1 MHIIDELKKLF
12 TLEDKVLLI
21 DNKEA
26 TEHYGKTT
34 FSAPVQIDCVI
45 VINKEITIGKVL
57 KLANA
62 LQFNLYPVGTN
73 KNWGYGSFNV
83 CSGRPNVILDLGQ
96 LCKITGTD
104 KELGLV
110 TLGPGVTQQQLYDF
124 LIENNWEYLVPVT
137 GAGPEAGIV
146 SNALER
152 GYGITPYNDHFYAC
166 TALKAFIPHPELCE
180 HQYESALSAF
190 DQSDTDFI
198 DKSYKWGLGPYID
211 GLFTQSN
218 LGIVSEM
225 TIRLAPKPEYFS
237 AFYLRVFKE
246 EQFEQTV
253 ALVKDILKNYA
264 GIVGSINLMD
274 RRRLISITTE
284 NPNGFDSNVLMSEQ
298 QIQDIASKNQ
308 LPYWLVVGSIYGDKE
323 VVKATKKVFKRKA
336 KAIGSVLFSDSKR
349 IKAATYF
356 FKRLP
361 KVTFVKKIT
370 AQLSSLQEG
379 IEIMQGIPN
388 QVALPLPYWR
398 NPRIRPDK
406 NKDLSPSK
414 DNCGLLWYAP
424 LIKMTASSL
433 NNFVR
438 FVRETTPKYGIEPLI
453 TFTNL
458 KHDCVDS
465 TVPIVFDL
473 HQPEQIKN
481 AHDCLNELIQK
492 GAIYGFV
499 PYRLDVNQQKN
510 LDEKH
515 MFWQTNNLIKD
526 AFDPNRILSP
536 GRYNP
541 VAKKNLIN
549 SGN

>member
-1 MHIIDELKKLF
+1 MQIIDELKKQL
-12 TLEDKVLLI
+12 TLEDKVVLI
-21 DNKEA
+21 DAIEA
-26 TEHYGKTT
+26 TECYGKTT
-34 FSAPVQIDCVI
+34 FSTPINIDCAI
-45 VINKEITIGKVL
+45 VVNKEITIGKVL

-62 LQFNLYPVGTN
+62 LKFNLYPVGTN

-83 CSGRPNVILDLGQ
+83 SSGRSNVILDLGQ
-96 LCKITGTD
+96 LCKITATD

-124 LIENNWEYLVPVT
+124 LVENNWEYMVPVT
-137 GAGPEAGIV
+137 GAGPNAGIV

-152 GYGITPYNDHFYAC
+152 GYGITPHNDHFYAC
-166 TALKAFIPHPELCE
+166 TALKAFIPHPEYCE
-180 HQYESALSAF
+180 HQYESAISGFDKSA
-190 DQSDTDFI
+190 TDFI

-225 TIRLAPKPEYFS
+225 TIRLAPKPEQFS
-237 AFYLRVFKE
+237 AFYLRVFNE
-246 EQFEQTV
+246 EQFEETV

-284 NPNGFDSNVLMSEQ
+284 NPNGFESNDLMSEQ
-298 QIQDIASKNQ
+298 QVKDIANKNQ
-308 LPYWLVVGSIYGDKE
+308 LPYWLVVGSVYGDTE
-323 VVKATKKVFKRKA
+323 VVKATKKAFKRKA
-336 KAIGSVLFSDSKR
+336 KAIGPVLFSDSKR
-349 IKAATYF
+349 IKIATHVL
-356 FKRLP
+356 KLMP
-361 KVTFVKKIT
+361 KVAVVKKIGL
-370 AQLSSLQEG
+370 QLASLQEG
-379 IEIMQGIPN
+379 TDIMLGIPN

-398 NPRIRPDK
+398 NPKVRPNK
-406 NKDLSPSK
+406 NKELSPAK

-424 LIKMTASSL
+424 LIRMTASSL
-433 NNFVR
+433 DTFVR

-481 AHDCLNELIQK
+481 AHACLNELIQK
-492 GAIYGFV
+492 GADYGFV
-499 PYRLDVNQQKN
+499 PYRLDVKQQEN
-510 LDEKH
+510 LNEKH
-515 MFWQTNNLIKD
+515 MFWQTTNVIKE
-526 AFDPNRILSP
+526 AFDPNRVLSP

-541 VAKKNLIN
+541 V
-549 SGN
+549 

>member
-1 MHIIDELKKLF
+1 MQIIDELKKQL
-12 TLEDKVLLI
+12 TLKDKVVLI
-21 DNKEA
+21 DAIEA
-26 TEHYGKTT
+26 TKYYGKTT
-34 FSAPVQIDCVI
+34 FSTPINIDCAI
-45 VINKEITIGKVL
+45 VVNKEITIGKVL

-62 LQFNLYPVGTN
+62 LKFNLYPVGTN

-83 CSGRPNVILDLGQ
+83 SSGRANVIIDLSQ
-96 LCKITGTD
+96 LCKITATD
-104 KELGLV
+104 KELGLI

-124 LIENNWEYLVPVT
+124 LTENNWEYMVPVT
-137 GAGPEAGIV
+137 GAGPNAGIV

-152 GYGITPYNDHFYAC
+152 GYGITPHNDHFYAC
-166 TALKAFIPHPELCE
+166 TALKAFIPHPEYCE
-180 HQYESALSAF
+180 HQYESAISGFDKSA
-190 DQSDTDFI
+190 TDFI

-225 TIRLAPKPEYFS
+225 TIRLAPKPEHFS
-237 AFYLRVFKE
+237 AFYLRVFNE
-246 EQFEQTV
+246 EQFEETV

-284 NPNGFDSNVLMSEQ
+284 NPNGFASNDLMSEQ
-298 QIQDIASKNQ
+298 QVTDIANKNQ
-308 LPYWLVVGSIYGDKE
+308 LPYWLVVGSVYGDTE
-323 VVKATKKVFKRKA
+323 IVRATKKAFKRKA
-336 KAIGSVLFSDSKR
+336 KTIGSVLFSDSKR
-349 IKAATYF
+349 IKIATHIL
-356 FKRLP
+356 KLMP
-361 KVTFVKKIT
+361 KVAVVKKIGL
-370 AQLSSLQEG
+370 QLASLQEG
-379 IEIMQGIPN
+379 TDIMLGIPN

-398 NPRIRPDK
+398 NPRVRP
-406 NKDLSPSK
+406 NKLKELSPAK

-424 LIKMTASSL
+424 LIRMTASSL
-433 NNFVR
+433 NTFVR

-492 GAIYGFV
+492 GANYGFV
-499 PYRLDVNQQKN
+499 PYRLDVKQQEN
-510 LDEKH
+510 LNEKH
-515 MFWQTNNLIKD
+515 MFWQTTNVIKE
-526 AFDPNRILSP
+526 AFDPNRVLSP

-541 VAKKNLIN
+541 ISKK
-549 SGN
+549 

>member
-1 MHIIDELKKLF
+1 MQIIDELKKQL
-12 TLEDKVLLI
+12 TLEDKVVLI
-21 DNKEA
+21 DAIES
-26 TEHYGKTT
+26 TEFYGKTT
-34 FSAPVQIDCVI
+34 FSTPINIDCAI
-45 VINKEITIGKVL
+45 VVNKEITIGKVL

-62 LQFNLYPVGTN
+62 LKFNLYPVGTN

-83 CSGRPNVILDLGQ
+83 SSGRSNVILDLGQ
-96 LCKITGTD
+96 LCKITATD

-124 LIENNWEYLVPVT
+124 LVENNWEYMVPVT
-137 GAGPEAGIV
+137 GAGPNAGIV

-152 GYGITPYNDHFYAC
+152 GYGITPHNDHFYAC
-166 TALKAFIPHPELCE
+166 TALKAFIPHPEYCE
-180 HQYESALSAF
+180 HQYESAISGFDKSA
-190 DQSDTDFI
+190 TDFI

-225 TIRLAPKPEYFS
+225 TIRLAPKPEQFS
-237 AFYLRVFKE
+237 AFYLRVFNE
-246 EQFEQTV
+246 EQFEETV

-284 NPNGFDSNVLMSEQ
+284 NPNGFESNDLMSEQ
-298 QIQDIASKNQ
+298 QVKDIANKNQ
-308 LPYWLVVGSIYGDKE
+308 LPYWLVVGSVYGDTE
-323 VVKATKKVFKRKA
+323 VVKATKKAFKRKA
-336 KAIGSVLFSDSKR
+336 KAIGPVLFSDSKR
-349 IKAATYF
+349 IKIATHVL
-356 FKRLP
+356 KLMP
-361 KVTFVKKIT
+361 KVVVVKKIGL
-370 AQLSSLQEG
+370 QLASLQEG
-379 IEIMQGIPN
+379 TDIMLGIPN

-398 NPRIRPDK
+398 NPKVRPNK
-406 NKDLSPSK
+406 NKELSPAK

-424 LIKMTASSL
+424 LIRMTASSL
-433 NNFVR
+433 DTFVR

-481 AHDCLNELIQK
+481 AHACLNELIQK
-492 GAIYGFV
+492 GADYGFV
-499 PYRLDVNQQKN
+499 PYRLDVKQQEN
-510 LDEKH
+510 LNEKH
-515 MFWQTNNLIKD
+515 MFWQTTNVIKE
-526 AFDPNRILSP
+526 AFDPNRVLSP

-541 VAKKNLIN
+541 V
-549 SGN
+549 